1 MKEFI
6 PYLVNGF
13 VEWCVDNNNKAHIVL
28 NGADTDPAFSDLQ
41 RHVSQGH
48 IVLNITPS
56 AVKYFSITDE
66 GISLE
71 CRIEGRV
78 RHFQLP
84 LTRLVGLQCFSIK
97 ANRVTHTVPLNV
109 RPENLVNP
117 QPEPEPPKPKKTRS
131 HLSVVK

>member
-1 MKEFI
+1 MKEFV
-6 PYLVNGF
+6 PYLVNAF
-13 VEWCVDNNNKAHIVL
+13 IEWCADNNNKSLVIL
-28 NGADTDPAFSDLQ
+28 NGADTDPTFSDLQ
-41 RHVSQGH
+41 HHVSQGL

-66 GISLE
+66 GISFE

-78 RHFQLP
+78 RLFQLP
-84 LTRLVGLQCFSIK
+84 LTRLVGLQCFSNK
-97 ANRVTHTVPLNV
+97 ENCVTHSVPLNI